1 MPAVQN
7 IVQQILS
14 PHLAARPDKTALIM
28 GEQSLSYR
36 QLAELAH
43 RFANLLKTDSIARGA
58 RAVIALPDGFAWYA
72 AFFGSLLAGVVP
84 VLINPA
90 VSRRDCDFILNDA
103 DAALLLAPAGSE
115 AAKAAETLSGCR
127 LMMVNND
134 ASFQTALATHAAHS
148 APHEPQDTDTA
159 FMLYTSGSTGEP
171 KGVPHRHQD
180 IAFTIDTFGKQV
192 LQLTEDD
199 IIFSTSKLFFAYGLG
214 NSLTLP
220 LAAGASVVLLPD
232 MPTPETVLGILEQHR
247 PTVLFGVPTFYNLLL
262 KTMQDASQ
270 FTSLR
275 LCVSAGEGLP
285 ASIEAEWKT
294 LTGLDIISG
303 YGSTETLYILL
314 ANSEGAKMPGSS
326 GKVISPFETRI
337 VDDAG
342 QMVAPGEPGRL
353 QVRGASIAWYY
364 WNRPEKT
371 AETMLHDGW
380 LETGDIFT
388 ERDGWHFHQG
398 RSNDLFKV
406 AAQWVSPASVEN
418 ALRTHPAVRE
428 CAVAGRA
435 VADMLRPWA
444 FVVPAQGIVQNGE
457 LLGELREHVSLQLPR
472 HMVPV
477 RFVFVEELPKTSTGK
492 IQRFRL

>member
-7 IVQQILS
+7 IAQQILL
-14 PHLAARPDKTALIM
+14 PHLADRPDKTALIL
-28 GEQSLSYR
+28 GDRRLSYR
-36 QLAELAH
+36 QLGELAQ
-43 RFANLLKTDSIARGA
+43 RFANRLKANGIVPGERV
-58 RAVIALPDGFAWYA
+58 VIALPDGFAWYI
-72 AFFGSLLAGVVP
+72 AFFGSLLVGVVP
-84 VLINPA
+84 VLVNPSIAHSGGKYILQDAEA
-90 VSRRDCDFILNDA
+90 V
-103 DAALLLAPAGSE
+103 LLLAPPGTPVAEAVSSQRLITIADDAAFESE
-115 AAKAAETLSGCR
+115 LAYYAPELAAYSPQNDDIA
-127 LMMVNND
+127 LMM
-134 ASFQTALATHAAHS
+134 
-148 APHEPQDTDTA
+148 
-159 FMLYTSGSTGEP
+159 YTSGSTGEP

-214 NSLTLP
+214 NSLTMP
-220 LAAGASVVLLPD
+220 LAAGVSVVLLPD
-232 MPTPETVLGILEQHR
+232 TPTPETVLGILEHHR

-262 KTMQDASQ
+262 KTMRDASQ

-285 ASIEAEWKT
+285 ASIEAEWKA
-294 LTGLDIISG
+294 LTGLDIVSG
-303 YGSTETLYILL
+303 YGSTETLHILV
-314 ANSEGAKMPGSS
+314 ANSEGARMPGSS
-326 GKVISPFETRI
+326 GKVIPPFETRI
-337 VDDAG
+337 VDDG
-342 QMVAPGEPGRL
+342 GKMVAQGEPGRL
-353 QVRGASIAWYY
+353 QVRGASIAPFY

-371 AETMLHDGW
+371 AETMLADGW

-388 ERDGWHFHQG
+388 ERDGWYFHQG

-444 FVVPAQGIVQNGE
+444 FVVPTQGIVQNGE